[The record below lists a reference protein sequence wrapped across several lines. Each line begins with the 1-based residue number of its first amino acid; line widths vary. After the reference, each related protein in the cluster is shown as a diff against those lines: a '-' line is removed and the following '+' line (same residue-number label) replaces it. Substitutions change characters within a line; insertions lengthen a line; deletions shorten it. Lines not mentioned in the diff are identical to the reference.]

1 MIIKGGT
8 VGVLLLSLALASAS
22 NRALANDERR
32 MLVVPKAHAIEEG
45 ASPHVM
51 GLHTHGLVERHI
63 PGPEVLVVRVPD
75 DETLDGFR
83 ARLMATG
90 DFAIIEPDRRVRPT
104 GAGAGAGGATLD
116 QFAFRQWHLPH
127 LRAAEA
133 WARVPGTAPK
143 PIIAVLDTGI
153 DSDHPDLVDRLVP
166 GYNSATQLREVD
178 GGDIE
183 DINGHGTRCAGIAA
197 ATVNNGIGV
206 ASIANS
212 ARIMPIRVTNKESGS
227 ASLSALFDGIRY
239 AADNGARVVSVSY
252 AGVSSGTAEVT
263 AAYARTQGCMVI
275 WSTDNFGFDYSW
287 FDHPNITI
295 VASTDQQD
303 ELMANVST
311 GSAVDIAA
319 PGQSIYTTARNGS
332 YNYDSGV
339 SYATPIVA
347 GTAALVLSVNPAL
360 TPAQVESILLA
371 TSMDLG
377 ATGDDEVYGAGL
389 VQPERAALAAGSAS
403 DFDGNGQT
411 DLADFAM
418 YIDAWGTGDSRAD
431 LDLNGL
437 VELSDFS
444 VYIGAWSN
452 D

>member
-1 MIIKGGT
+1 MIIKGGV
-8 VGVLLLSLALASAS
+8 VGVLLLSLSLASAS
-22 NRALANDERR
+22 SRALANEGRQL
-32 MLVVPKAHAIEEG
+32 LVVPKAHAIEEG

-51 GLHTHGLVERHI
+51 GLHDHGLVERHI
-63 PGPEVLVVRVPD
+63 PGPEVFVVRVPD
-75 DETLDGFR
+75 DETPDGFR

-104 GAGAGAGGATLD
+104 GSASATVD

-133 WARVPGTAPK
+133 WARVPSNAPA

-166 GYNSATQLREVD
+166 GYNSATRLREVD

-197 ATVNNGIGV
+197 ATVNNGVGV

-311 GSAVDIAA
+311 GSAVDIVA
-319 PGQSIYTTARNGS
+319 PGKSIYTTARNGS

-360 TPAQVESILLA
+360 TPAQVESILIA
-371 TSMDLG
+371 TSLDLG
-377 ATGDDEVYGAGL
+377 AAGDDEVYGAGL

-403 DFDGNGQT
+403 DFDGNGET
-411 DLADFAM
+411 NLTDFAM
-418 YIDAWGTGDSRAD
+418 YIDAWGIGDLRAD

-444 VYIGAWSN
+444 VYIGAWS
-452 D
+452 DE